1 MQGIYNKSKKTIL
14 AKQFGMCKTLWSKAR
29 GLMFSKIKP
38 LVFLF
43 PNERI
48 IRLHSFFVFAPIDLV
63 FLNKKGFVVDLKRGW
78 KPFSFYCSKRKA
90 AILLELPAG
99 AINKTKTKIC
109 DKIITKKK

>member
-1 MQGIYNKSKKTIL
+1 MQGIYNKSKKTVL
-14 AKQFGMCKTLWSKAR
+14 AKQFGTCKTPWSKAR

-43 PNERI
+43 PTERL

-63 FLNKKGFVVDLKRGW
+63 FLNKKGFVVDLKQGW

-90 AILLELPAG
+90 AILLELPVG
-99 AINKTKTKIC
+99 TIKSSKTELG
-109 DKIITKKK
+109 DKIIIKKK